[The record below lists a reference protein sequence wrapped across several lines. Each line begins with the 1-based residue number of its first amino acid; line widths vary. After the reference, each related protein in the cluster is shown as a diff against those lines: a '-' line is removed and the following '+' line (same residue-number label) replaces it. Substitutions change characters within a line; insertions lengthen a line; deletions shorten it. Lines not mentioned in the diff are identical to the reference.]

1 MRRKLVFY
9 DKQKLRKNVVKSLLP
24 LIKENRSDLS
34 RRRAQFSNDKKAE
47 HFWGVL
53 NVITN
58 WCSKLCEYH
67 HQYKLNVRKIDRMVD
82 TINSLRE
89 KLVQTE
95 KQDYVDGKDI
105 DEMLDNL
112 SKPPTKDEFGNES
125 SLLIDVKLDE

>member
-1 MRRKLVFY
+1 M
-9 DKQKLRKNVVKSLLP
+9 VKSLLP

-34 RRRAQFSNDKKAE
+34 RRKAQFSDDKNAE

-82 TINSLRE
+82 TINNLRE
-89 KLVQTE
+89 KLVE
-95 KQDYVDGKDI
+95 NDKQDYADGKDI
-105 DEMLDNL
+105 DEILD
-112 SKPPTKDEFGNES
+112 SMSQPTAKDGLDNES
-125 SLLIDVKLDE
+125 SLLIDLKTDQ